1 MGREIAVTINGRMER
16 IADGSTIAELITRFE
31 EQDLHL
37 IVELNGAFVYS
48 QQYPT
53 TVASEGDRI
62 EFVHPEFGG

>member
-1 MGREIAVTINGRMER
+1 MGREIEITVNGRMER
-16 IADGSTIAELITRFE
+16 ITEGSTIAELITRYE

-48 QQYPT
+48 QQYAT